1 MEQIRLSVRTLV
13 EFTLHGEDLYPSGGS
28 LRDMQEGMFGHKG
41 RQKQLGDGWQAE
53 VPLSLDIPLE
63 DDELILRLGGRMDAF
78 CDGEVP
84 IIEEIKLSQGKEPPQ
99 VPYPA
104 HRMQAVCYGHMLC
117 LDRGVSRVTVRVAYV
132 DKKGRIRAQ
141 FDEELSAEECR
152 EAFLSVLEPYVR
164 RTKQVRA
171 HRRARD
177 ASLRALQFPFETYRA
192 GQRDMAV
199 QVYTAIKLG
208 RRLFASMPTGTG
220 KSAASLFPAMKAL
233 GEGLTGQV
241 YYLTARTTQRQG
253 PLEALRLMRRQP
265 LHIWT
270 LTLNA
275 KDKQCPCDPH
285 SRVCHPDFC
294 PRAKGHFLRDGA
306 AIDEMLLTDDWSPE
320 AIAAMADKH
329 SICPFEFSLA
339 LAELADVTICDYNYA
354 LDPAVHIQRIFD
366 RGAHVTLLI
375 DEAHNL
381 LSRVRDMLSGEVDGG
396 RIRRLRTVVG
406 KAASRTHPLYKAMT
420 ALLRALDDLP
430 VPDDCEESALSD
442 LPRSLDTACLELVD
456 AFLDAQQEHFPWDEA
471 GERLNDTLSPLM
483 GFVHARRRE
492 TTEYAWL
499 WQGQKTRKV
508 TAFALDVADYLA
520 EVTKPLSGVV
530 CFSATMDP
538 LSDMKTLLGGDEEDA
553 CFAMPSPFPRENL
566 LVLQQDV
573 NTRYRHRDA
582 ACEDVCEAIETMVRT
597 RPGRYIA
604 FFPSFR
610 YMRRVAE
617 DLSVPFQMQEQSMP
631 DEARQ
636 AFLAPYVAGG
646 KPVLSLCVLGGIFA
660 EGIDLPGEALDGVVI
675 VGVGLPQVNL
685 FQETLRDY
693 YDRTL
698 GDGFRYAYMI
708 PGMQKVAQAVGR
720 VIRTE
725 TDRGAA
731 LLLDDRYRQSAYRS
745 LCPPHWD
752 IRTGSTSTI
761 LRRFWGIPDTKP
773 APERRKKR
781 DILQPAHDYVV
792 LDLETTGLDPC
803 KDWIIDIGAV
813 RVRGGE
819 VVDTFTTLV
828 KPPVEISGFITG
840 LTGITN
846 DMVQDAPDET
856 EALPL
861 LRDFL
866 GSDPV
871 LGHNVTFDIRFVR
884 QASERLCLTP
894 FLNEYIDTLRI
905 SQRLYPNIR
914 HRLSDLIE
922 YLGVGDV
929 VAHRAL
935 SDVLQ
940 TKAVYDA
947 MCNGSALAS
956 GQRDS
961 VSLDTP
967 TRD

>member
-1 MEQIRLSVRTLV
+1 MEVLRLSVRALV
-13 EFTLHGEDLYPSGGS
+13 EFTLHGEDLYPTGGS

-41 RQKQLGDGWQAE
+41 RQKQLGEGWEAE
-53 VPLSLDIPLE
+53 VPLTLDVPVEE
-63 DDELILRLGGRMDAF
+63 DAFCLRLGGRMDAF
-78 CDGEVP
+78 RDGAVP
-84 IIEEIKLSQGKEPPQ
+84 VIEEIKLSQGKEPPA
-99 VPYPA
+99 VPYAA

-117 LDRGVSRVTVRVAYV
+117 VERDINSVMIRVAYV
-132 DKKGRIRAQ
+132 DRKGRVRAQ
-141 FDEELSAEECR
+141 FDEEMTAEACR

-164 RTKQVRA
+164 RTRQVRA

-177 ASLRALQFPFETYRA
+177 KSLRALQFPFESYRA

-199 QVYTAIKLG
+199 QVYTAIRLG

-220 KSAASLFPAMKAL
+220 KSAASMFPALKAL
-233 GEGLTGQV
+233 GEGVTGQI

-253 PLEALRLMRRQP
+253 PLEALSLMRRQP
-265 LHIWT
+265 LHLWT

-275 KDKQCPCDPH
+275 KDKQCPCRER
-285 SRVCHPDFC
+285 RVCHPDFC

-320 AIAAMADKH
+320 AIASMADKH
-329 SICPFEFSLA
+329 CICPFEFSLA

-406 KAASRTHPLYKAMT
+406 KAAGRAHPLYKAMT
-420 ALLRALDDLP
+420 AVLRALDDLN
-430 VPDDCEESALSD
+430 VPEDAEEGALPE
-442 LPRSLDTACLELVD
+442 LPRGLDTACMELVD

-471 GERLNDTLSPLM
+471 GEKLNDTLSPLM

-499 WQGQKTRKV
+499 WQGQKTRRI

-520 EVTKPLSGVV
+520 EVTKPLCGVV

-566 LVLQQDV
+566 LVLQRDV
-573 NTRYRHRDA
+573 NTRYKHREA
-582 ACEDVCEAIETMVRT
+582 ASDEVCEAIETMARV

-617 DLSVPFQMQEQSMP
+617 DLDIPFQMQEPSMT

-660 EGIDLPGEALDGVVI
+660 EGIDLPGEALDGVII

-693 YDRTL
+693 YERTL

-708 PGMQKVAQAVGR
+708 PGIQKVAQAVGR

-731 LLLDDRYRQSAYRS
+731 LLLDDRYQQAAYRR
-745 LCPPHWD
+745 LCPAHWD
-752 IRTGSTSTI
+752 IRTGNPAAV
-761 LRRFWGIPDTKP
+761 LRRFWGVSGARTL
-773 APERRKKR
+773 PERKKKR
-781 DILQPAHDYVV
+781 DCMQIVDDYVV
-792 LDLETTGLDPC
+792 LDLETTGLDPS
-803 KDWIIDIGAV
+803 KEWIIEIGAA
-813 RVRGGE
+813 RVRDGE
-819 VVDTFTTLV
+819 VVDTFTALV
-828 KPPVEISGFITG
+828 KPPVAISGFITS
-840 LTGITN
+840 LTGIT
-846 DMVQDAPDET
+846 DEMVADAPG
-856 EALPL
+856 EAEVLPR
-861 LRDFL
+861 LRDYI
-866 GSDPV
+866 GDDV
-871 LGHNVTFDIRFVR
+871 VMGHNVTFDIRFVR
-884 QASERLCLTP
+884 QASERLGLP
-894 FLNEYIDTLRI
+894 AFANEYVDTLRI
-905 SQRLYPNIR
+905 SQRLYPDMR

-922 YLGVGDV
+922 RLHVGEV

-940 TKAVYDA
+940 TKAVYDV
-947 MCNGSALAS
+947 MCKELKK
-956 GQRDS
+956 R
-961 VSLDTP
+961 
-967 TRD
+967 